1 VTIDERLVAAR
12 EAHAQVLSYARRS
25 IESART
31 AGEHLD
37 AIKRSLDHGD
47 WGPWLKAHCPE
58 ISPRTDRVYRR
69 IAREW
74 SKVWHAASIDAA
86 LKALSEID
94 AKTAEPADF
103 ALAVERIPTPAEVP
117 QFTPTG
123 ASFFANLASQI
134 RALPPEIVAES
145 RKALIAVRSEIDAI
159 LSRAGGQ

>member
-1 VTIDERLVAAR
+1 VTIAERLAAAR
-12 EAHAQVLSYARRS
+12 AAHADVLGHARRS

-74 SKVWHAASIDAA
+74 SKVWNAASIDAA
-86 LKALSEID
+86 LKALSEIV

-103 ALAVERIPTPAEVP
+103 TLAVERVPKLADAP
-117 QFTPTG
+117 QFSPTG
-123 ASFFANLASQI
+123 VSIFADWTSQL
-134 RALPPEIVAES
+134 RSLPPAIVADS
-145 RKALIAVRSEIDAI
+145 REALIAVRSEIDTI
-159 LSRAGGQ
+159 LARVGGQ